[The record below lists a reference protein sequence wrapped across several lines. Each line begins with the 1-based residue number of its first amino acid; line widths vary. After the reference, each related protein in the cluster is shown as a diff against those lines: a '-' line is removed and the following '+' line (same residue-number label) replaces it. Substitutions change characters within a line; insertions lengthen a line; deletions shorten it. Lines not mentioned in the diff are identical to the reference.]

1 MTQLIVLKFWAYNE
15 CEKWVIG
22 TCWRADASC
31 HPHLKGVPLA
41 HAFKAALCGA
51 LALASASLM
60 AQNSPLPAPLLDATK
75 AALAGNPDVQERWK
89 AFRAT
94 ELQEPAARAAWRPQI
109 DLQASVGRQSSSPGP
124 TSGTFNTDS
133 VTLTLN
139 QLLFDG
145 GRASSAIREAGQE
158 RVLAFHDLM
167 AASEEVSLN
176 VLRAYLDVLRTRD
189 LVRIATDNYV
199 EHQRTV
205 DLMNERVT
213 ATVGRRSDLEQA
225 TGRLALA
232 ESALVIESIALHN
245 ASTRYLRA
253 VGSLPPER
261 LPSWPETLA
270 LASLPTSVSET
281 LSQGLPRNPTLLAAL
296 GNLRSR
302 EEAAAGRQAIF
313 MPRLEGRIE
322 LSQSKN
328 DNGTLG
334 RYRDDVA
341 EILLRQNL
349 YRGGADAAR
358 RAQFDALALRARAEL
373 EQTCREVRQSLSVAY
388 KDVATLDQQLAL
400 QDTQRLA
407 VDRTREG
414 FRQQFDIG
422 QRSLLDL
429 LDTQAEFFE
438 TERSWLNTRYDQ
450 LIAQARTLAAMGR
463 LVATLGGQNPELPL
477 ASDVVPEGYAGDVL
491 ALCPPEPT
499 FLDSLERIKASLQIP
514 ERPKPPVQAAFVV
527 LLPNA
532 DGTVGSVAVQGSGGS
547 QTLTQPLQAADA
559 SGRRAPYQVSTDQ
572 VKQTFGAALEAQP
585 PLPERTTL
593 LFRSGA
599 TRLTPD
605 SEAQW
610 PQLMNQLKA
619 RQTLDITVA
628 GHADTVGSDRLNE
641 RLALQ
646 RAETIVR
653 RLRASGFQ
661 DVEVTVEGY
670 GSRQLAVLT
679 PDETPEPRNRRVVI
693 TVR

>member
-1 MTQLIVLKFWAYNE
+1 V
-15 CEKWVIG
+15 
-22 TCWRADASC
+22 
-31 HPHLKGVPLA
+31 A
-41 HAFKAALCGA
+41 HAFKAACCGA
-51 LALASASLM
+51 LVLASASVL
-60 AQNSPLPAPLLDATK
+60 AQTTPLPAPLLEATR

-94 ELQEPAARAAWRPQI
+94 ALEEPAARAAWRPQV
-109 DLQASVGRQSSSPGP
+109 DLQASVGRQSRSPSAV
-124 TSGTFNTDS
+124 SGTFPTNG
-133 VTLTLN
+133 VTLSLN

-145 GRASSAIREAGQE
+145 GVASSAIREAAQE

-167 AASEEVSLN
+167 AASEQVSLN
-176 VLRAYLDVLRTRD
+176 VVRAYLDVLRTRD
-189 LVRIATDNYV
+189 LVQIATDNYV
-199 EHQRTV
+199 EHKRTV
-205 DLMNERVT
+205 DLMNERVS

-232 ESALVIESIALHN
+232 ESALAEESIALHN

-253 VGSLPPER
+253 VGALPPDR
-261 LPSWPETLA
+261 LPGWPENRA
-270 LASLPTSVSET
+270 LAPLPASAAEA
-281 LSQGLPRNPTLLAAL
+281 LNLGLPRNPTLLAAL

-302 EEAAAGRQAIF
+302 DEAAAGRQAVF
-313 MPRLEGRIE
+313 MPRLEGRLE

-334 RYRDDVA
+334 RYRDEVA

-358 RAQFDALALRARAEL
+358 RAQFDALALRARAQL
-373 EQTCREVRQSLSVAY
+373 DQTCREVRQSLTVAH
-388 KDVATLDQQLAL
+388 KDVSTLNQQLAL

-429 LDTQAEFFE
+429 LDTQAEFFA
-438 TERSWLNTRYDQ
+438 TERTWLNTRYDQ
-450 LIAQARTLAAMGR
+450 LIAQARTLAAMGQ
-463 LVATLGGQNPELPL
+463 LVATLGGQNPALPL
-477 ASDVVPEGYAGDVL
+477 ASDEVPEGYAGDVL

-499 FLDSLERIKASLQIP
+499 FLDSLERIKAGLQFP
-514 ERPKPPVQAAFVV
+514 ERPKAPVQAAFVV

-532 DGTVGSVAVQGSGGS
+532 DGSVGSVAVQGAGGS
-547 QTLTQPLQAADA
+547 QSLTQALQAANA
-559 SGRRAPYQVSTDQ
+559 SGASAPYTVTPEELQR
-572 VKQTFGAALEAQP
+572 TFGAALGAQP
-585 PLPERTTL
+585 PLPQRTSL
-593 LFRSGA
+593 LFQSGA

-610 PQLMNQLKA
+610 PRLLDQLKA

-646 RAETIVR
+646 RADTIVR

-670 GSRQLAVLT
+670 GSRQLAVPT
-679 PDETPEPRNRRVVI
+679 GDETPEPRNRRVVI

>member
-1 MTQLIVLKFWAYNE
+1 MVH
-15 CEKWVIG
+15 
-22 TCWRADASC
+22 AS
-31 HPHLKGVPLA
+31 
-41 HAFKAALCGA
+41 KAALCGA
-51 LALASASLM
+51 LVLASAS
-60 AQNSPLPAPLLDATK
+60 
-75 AALAGNPDVQERWK
+75 VQQ
-89 AFRAT
+89 T
-94 ELQEPAARAAWRPQI
+94 PAARAAWLPQV
-109 DLQASVGRQSSSPGP
+109 DLQASVGRQQRSPSA
-124 TSGTFNTDS
+124 TSGTFPIQGTS
-133 VTLTLN
+133 LTLN

-145 GRASSAIREAGQE
+145 GIASSAIRQAGMEQ
-158 RVLAFHDLM
+158 VLAFQELM
-167 AASEEVSLN
+167 AASEQVSLN
-176 VLRAYLDVLRTRD
+176 VLRAYADVLRARD
-189 LVRIATDNYV
+189 LVQIATDNYV

-232 ESALVIESIALHN
+232 ESALVEESIALHN

-253 VGSLPPER
+253 VGQLPPER
-261 LPSWPETLA
+261 LPAWPETRA
-270 LASLPTSVSET
+270 LAPVPGTAVEALRTGLPT
-281 LSQGLPRNPTLLAAL
+281 NPTLLAAL
-296 GNLRSR
+296 GNWRSR

-313 MPRLEGRIE
+313 MPRLEARIE

-341 EILLRQNL
+341 EVLLRQNL

-358 RAQFDALALRARAEL
+358 RAQFNALALRAQAQF
-373 EQTCREVRQSLSVAY
+373 EQTCREVRQSLSVAH
-388 KDVATLDQQLAL
+388 KDVSTLNQQLAL

-422 QRSLLDL
+422 QRTLLDL
-429 LDTQAEFFE
+429 LDTQTEFFE
-438 TERSWLNTRYDQ
+438 TERTWINTRYDQ

-463 LVATLGGQNPELPL
+463 LVSTLGGQNPEFPL
-477 ASDVVPEGYAGDVL
+477 AADVVPEGFGADLLG
-491 ALCPPEPT
+491 LCAPEPT

-514 ERPKPPVQAAFVV
+514 ERPKAPVQAAFVV
-527 LLPNA
+527 LLPSP
-532 DGTVGSVAVQGSGGS
+532 DGTVGSVTVQGAGGS
-547 QTLTQPLQAADA
+547 QNLTQALQGADA
-559 SGRRAPYQVSTDQ
+559 SGGKAPVAVSQ
-572 VKQTFGAALEAQP
+572 EEVQRNFGAALGAQP
-585 PLPERTTL
+585 PLPQRTTL

-599 TRLTPD
+599 TRLTPEA
-605 SEAQW
+605 EAQW
-610 PQLMNQLKA
+610 GTLMGQLKA
-619 RQTLDITVA
+619 RQTLDVTVA

-646 RAETIVR
+646 RAEAIVR
-653 RLRASGFQ
+653 KLRASGFQ

-670 GSRQLAVLT
+670 GSRQLAVPT

>member
-1 MTQLIVLKFWAYNE
+1 MIQ
-15 CEKWVIG
+15 
-22 TCWRADASC
+22 AS
-31 HPHLKGVPLA
+31 
-41 HAFKAALCGA
+41 KAALCGA
-51 LALASASLM
+51 LALASASLL
-60 AQNSPLPAPLLDATK
+60 AQTPSLPAPLLDATR

-94 ELQEPAARAAWRPQI
+94 VQQVPAAQAAWLPQV
-109 DLQASVGRQSSSPGP
+109 DLQASVGRQSRSPSA
-124 TSGTFNTDS
+124 TSGTFPIHGVS
-133 VTLTLN
+133 LTLN

-145 GRASSAIREAGQE
+145 GVASSAIRQAGQE
-158 RVLAFHDLM
+158 QVLAFHELM

-176 VLRAYLDVLRTRD
+176 VMRAYADVLRARE
-189 LVRIATDNYV
+189 LVQIATDNYV

-232 ESALVIESIALHN
+232 ESALVEESIALHN

-253 VGSLPPER
+253 VGQLPPDR
-261 LPSWPETLA
+261 LPAWPESRGLGTLP
-270 LASLPTSVSET
+270 ASAAET
-281 LSQGLPRNPTLLAAL
+281 LTQGLPTNPTLLAAL
-296 GNLRSR
+296 GNWRSR

-341 EILLRQNL
+341 EVLLRQNL

-358 RAQFDALALRARAEL
+358 RAQFNALALRAQAQF

-388 KDVATLDQQLAL
+388 KDVSTLNQQLDL

-422 QRSLLDL
+422 QRTLLDL

-438 TERSWLNTRYDQ
+438 TERTWINTRYNQ
-450 LIAQARTLAAMGR
+450 LIAQARALAGMGR
-463 LVATLGGQNPELPL
+463 LVATLGGQNPDFPL
-477 ASDVVPEGYAGDVL
+477 ATDVVPEAYAADLLG
-491 ALCPPEPT
+491 LCPPEPT
-499 FLDSLERIKASLQIP
+499 FLDSLDRIKASLEIP
-514 ERPKPPVQAAFVV
+514 SRPVQAAFVV
-527 LLPNA
+527 LLPSP
-532 DGTVGSVAVQGSGGS
+532 DGTVGQVALQGSRGT
-547 QTLTQPLQAADA
+547 QTLTQALQGADA
-559 SGRRAPYQVSTDQ
+559 SGTQAPVAVSKEEVQ
-572 VKQTFGAALEAQP
+572 RTFGAALGAQP
-585 PLPERTTL
+585 PLPQKTTL

-599 TRLTPD
+599 TRLTPE
-605 SEAQW
+605 SENAW
-610 PQLMNQLKA
+610 GPLMEQLKA
-619 RQTLDITVA
+619 RQTLDVTVA
-628 GHADTVGSDRLNE
+628 GHADTVGSERLNE

-646 RAETIVR
+646 RAEAIVR
-653 RLRASGFQ
+653 KLRASGFQ

-670 GSRQLAVLT
+670 GSRQLAVPT